1 MLTVPSF
8 AISSGGQEAL
18 DFTSRT
24 PEEHGEGWDWDPGT
38 STLTLSGLG
47 LYVSGVKP
55 RAQPGALILPA
66 GSTIALT
73 EGSENSIVLDFSSGD
88 ADNAYGIYC
97 NGPLTITG
105 AGRLSVEIADT
116 NASHSCGISALGDI
130 TIQGGAEVS
139 AAIGN
144 VQMVTGVFMSG
155 VDTLGRLIVCGASLA
170 ADCSAVENTAESFG
184 ICADFGVRL
193 EEATVMA
200 FGGIASE
207 SSIGISSD
215 DDIIVS
221 GGKLIAA
228 GAPAE
233 GVSAGICCYGDI
245 VEISTDAAVFAYGGS
260 GPVSSGLDASEGLV
274 SISGGSTRAVF
285 FGGAEP
291 ENVLMT
297 RSADCSTL
305 VGGLCA
311 SSVRISGGTVLA
323 GAASGSG
330 GAILS
335 GGEVCISG
343 GQVTTISNGMNDLFS
358 VAGPGGG
365 LCPGAITVS
374 GGSFNASVAQ
384 YASDTLNFE
393 VSRGDGRFA
402 YFETAEEALEY
413 AGDTDGVV
421 IRGVGASAG
430 LRSCSVSIS
439 SDGETVDFT
448 RVQPEGFTVTLPAAP
463 SRSGYIFLGWCGGG
477 VTYGAGEVVT
487 VEGDVDFVPIWG
499 SLPILVEPEPEPE
512 HSGPEAVFADVSE
525 ADWFFEAVEYVS
537 SAGLMRGV
545 APGQFAPDSE
555 LSRAMFWTSLARA
568 EGVDTDAGA
577 LWYSSSQEWA
587 AASGISDCTEPE
599 ADITREQLVTMLYRL
614 CGEPVASAALDA
626 APDSGAV
633 SAWAREAMAWALEL
647 GLIEGDETG
656 AVRPADTA
664 TRAETAAILMRL
676 AQR

>member
-1 MLTVPSF
+1 MLSIPSF
-8 AISSGGQEAL
+8 AISSGGEEAL
-18 DFTSRT
+18 SFTSRT

-47 LYVSGVKP
+47 LYVSGVNL

-73 EGSENSIVLDFSSGD
+73 EGSENSIVLDLSSCN

-105 AGRLSVEIADT
+105 AGRLSVEIVNT
-116 NASHSCGISALGDI
+116 NARRSCGISALGDI

-139 AAIGN
+139 AAVGN
-144 VQMVTGVFMSG
+144 AQRITGVFMSG
-155 VDTLGRLIVCGASLA
+155 VDTFGRLIVCGASLT
-170 ADCSAVENTAESFG
+170 ADCSAVVNTAESFG
-184 ICADFGVRL
+184 ISADFGVRL
-193 EEATVMA
+193 EDATVMA
-200 FGGIASE
+200 YGGTASE
-207 SSIGISSD
+207 SSIGIESGG
-215 DDIIVS
+215 DITIS
-221 GGKLIAA
+221 GGKLIASGSPA
-228 GAPAE
+228 GS
-233 GVSAGICCYGDI
+233 VSAGIRCCGDI
-245 VEISTDAAVFAYGGS
+245 VEISADAAVFAYGGS
-260 GPVSSGLDASEGLV
+260 GPVSSGLDAAEGLV
-274 SISGGSTRAVF
+274 SISGDSTRAVF

-311 SSVRISGGTVLA
+311 GSVRISGGTVLA

-343 GQVTTISNGMNDLFS
+343 GEVTTIADGKIDLFS

-374 GGSFNASVAQ
+374 GGCFNASVAQ
-384 YASDTLNFE
+384 YAADTLNFE

-413 AGDTDGVV
+413 AGDADGVV

-448 RVQPEGFTVTLPAAP
+448 RVLPEGFTVTLPAAP
-463 SRSGYIFLGWCGGG
+463 SRSGYIFLGWCGSG

-487 VEGDVDFVPIWG
+487 VGSDVDFVPIWG

-512 HSGPEAVFADVSE
+512 QSKPAAVFADVSE

-545 APGQFAPDSE
+545 APGQFAPDAE

-587 AASGISDCTEPE
+587 AACGISDCTEPE

-614 CGEPVASAALDA
+614 CGEPGASAALNA
-626 APDSGAV
+626 VPDSGDV
-633 SAWAREAMAWALEL
+633 SVWAREAMAWALEL

-656 AVRPADTA
+656 AIRPADTA
-664 TRAETAAILMRL
+664 TRAEAAAILMRL
-676 AQR
+676 AQS